1 MIQVIV
7 IGGEPASGKTTLMR
21 ALKGES
27 VQGSFARADGGVN
40 RSIRYELSKQLPFV
54 IILGHYSGEANDG
67 TDRMDMAIQ
76 PHVIGWLKEINESA
90 DHEGWTVLFEGDR
103 LFNEKFI
110 TQVRGFCRLRLY
122 ILRAGIQTIINRHYE
137 RNDKQTDKFIQGRR
151 KKYLNIALRYEARIV
166 KHETEADTEL
176 IAKEIREEC
185 AKILPKPTMDR

>member
-1 MIQVIV
+1 MIQVIG

-21 ALKGES
+21 ALKKDGI
-27 VQGSFARADGGVN
+27 QGNFARAEGGVN
-40 RSIRYELSKQLPFV
+40 RSIRYELSKELPFV
-54 IILGHYSGEANDG
+54 IILGHYSGERNDG

-76 PHVIGWLKEINESA
+76 PHVTGWLKEINESES
-90 DHEGWTVLFEGDR
+90 HKGWTVLFEGDR

-110 TQVRGFCRLRLY
+110 TTVRAFCPVTLY
-122 ILRAGIQTIINRHYE
+122 ILRAGIQTIMDRHFE

-151 KKYLNIALRYEARIV
+151 KKYLNIALRYEARIRR
-166 KHETEADTEL
+166 HETEADTET